1 MEWKTMDVL
10 TAGAALIVVQ
20 LCVSL
25 LMAGIFTA
33 APTEKCTRYWALS
46 GLFIAVGVLMVLL
59 NAGAP
64 RFTILIIGNNALIL
78 GVVLQWCGIRAFF
91 RKRQGWLG
99 WTIALAFFFA
109 FTGLLMAGASVGLRA
124 LLSAVTILAMLL
136 LNTYEVWTGRGQRRS
151 FARLLTL
158 GALLLLIISYGF
170 RVIATVFQIAEL
182 LPSSSN
188 PIAITLLYFIPII
201 GTLLLSNGLLLLYFE
216 RVVADKHYLATH
228 DDLTG
233 LLNRR
238 ATVTGGERELAL
250 ATRLRSPV
258 TVAFADIDHFKQIND
273 TLGHEAGD
281 SVIVEIANK
290 LAETCRGVD
299 LIGRYGGEEFCIV
312 LPGVDNDA
320 AAIVGERLVQA
331 VAGHA
336 FSIGRPVT
344 ISVGLASLL
353 PSDAERGW
361 GALIQRAD
369 KVLYEAKQSGRN
381 RFRIN
386 PGGKVPQ
393 ESLN

>member
-1 MEWKTMDVL
+1 MDVL

-33 APTEKCTRYWALS
+33 APSEKCTRYWALS
-46 GLFIAVGVLMVLL
+46 GLAIAAGVLMVIV

-64 RFTILIIGNNALIL
+64 RFAILIIGNNALIL
-78 GVVLQWCGIRAFF
+78 GIVLQWCGIRAFF
-91 RKRQGWLG
+91 RKRQGWIG
-99 WTIALAFFFA
+99 WAIALAFFLA
-109 FTGLLMAGASVGLRA
+109 YNGLLLAGASVDQRA
-124 LLSAVTILAMLL
+124 LLSAVAILAMLFV
-136 LNTYEVWTGRGQRRS
+136 NTYEVWIGHGPRRS
-151 FARLLTL
+151 FARMLTL
-158 GALLLLIISYGF
+158 GALLLLITSYGF
-170 RVIATVFQIAEL
+170 RVFATAFQIAEL

-188 PIAITLLYFIPII
+188 PMAITLLYFIPII

-216 RVVADKHYLATH
+216 RVVAHQRHLATH

-238 ATVTGGERELAL
+238 ATVTGGERELVV
-250 ATRLRSPV
+250 ATRMRSPV

-281 SVIVEIANK
+281 SVIVEIASK
-290 LAETCRGVD
+290 LAETCRSMD

-312 LPGVDNDA
+312 LPGVDSDA

-331 VAGHA
+331 VAGHT

-344 ISVGLASLL
+344 ISVGLASL
-353 PSDAERGW
+353 SSADTERGW

-369 KVLYEAKQSGRN
+369 KVLYEAKQAGRN

-386 PGGKVPQ
+386 RGDKVPQ
-393 ESLN
+393 ESFG